1 MILFGKSRL
10 ESHCFTAQHVND
22 GNHLKDITKSLCSWW
37 VTRAKAGLSSST
49 KLIWQRSST

>member
-10 ESHCFTAQHVND
+10 ESHCFTGQHVND